1 MNSKKKTFTAVV
13 TKDEEM
19 YVAKCPEVGTAS
31 QGKTVKEAIANLR
44 EATDLYTEEF
54 AKHQ

>member
-44 EATDLYTEEF
+44 EATDCYINGVRL
-54 AKHQ
+54 K